1 MGRLDRHLGLGSHP
15 IERATVNSAP
25 DPDTQRPLA
34 GRVALVTGAGSNTGI
49 GFAAAKE
56 LLAMGAAVAITST
69 TARID
74 DRAAELRAEGGTVS
88 GFVADL
94 TDRGQVTTLVR
105 GVREKHGPI
114 DVLVNNAGMAQLGVQ
129 SGAGAVHAV
138 DPEEWDRQLASSL
151 TTAFNVTREVV
162 GQMLERGWGRIVN
175 VSSVTGPIV
184 ANAGSSAYAAAK
196 AGLDGITR
204 TLAIELGLRGITV
217 NSVAPGWIATGSSSD
232 DERRSGE
239 FTPVGRPG
247 RPEEVAAAIAFLASP
262 AASYITGHSLVVD
275 GGNTIQEDHAHGR

>member
-1 MGRLDRHLGLGSHP
+1 M
-15 IERATVNSAP
+15 NSAADS
-25 DPDTQRPLA
+25 DPQRPLA
-34 GRVALVTGAGSNTGI
+34 GRVTLVTGAGSNTGI

-74 DRAAELRAEGGTVS
+74 ERASELHAEGGTVS

-94 TDRGQVTTLVR
+94 TDRSQVTALVR
-105 GVREKHGPI
+105 GVREKLGPI

-129 SGAGAVHAV
+129 GGAGAVHAV

-151 TTAFNVTREVV
+151 ITAFNVTREVV
-162 GQMLERGWGRIVN
+162 GQMLTRGWGRVIN
-175 VSSVTGPIV
+175 MSSVTGPIV
-184 ANAGSSAYAAAK
+184 ANANSSAYAAAK

-204 TLAIELGLRGITV
+204 TLAIELGPYGITV
-217 NSVAPGWIATGSSSD
+217 NSVAPGWIATGSATAE
-232 DERRSGE
+232 ERRSGE
-239 FTPVGRPG
+239 FTPIGRPG
-247 RPEEVAAAIAFLASP
+247 RPEEVAAAVGFLASP
-262 AASYITGHSLVVD
+262 SASYVTGHVLVVD